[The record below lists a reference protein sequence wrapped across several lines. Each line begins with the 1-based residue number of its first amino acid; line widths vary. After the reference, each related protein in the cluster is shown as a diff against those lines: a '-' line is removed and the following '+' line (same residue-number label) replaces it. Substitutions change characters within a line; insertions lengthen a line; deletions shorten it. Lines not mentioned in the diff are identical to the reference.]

1 MDTIL
6 GAKVRKL
13 RFFSSIRTKFALS
26 YFSVIAIVLLAMNT
40 YFLTASRDMIFSSK
54 RALVQNQAA
63 TIAVSL
69 ENAFSSLN
77 KEDVQRVM
85 ASLDV
90 VGVSHIVITDSDGMS
105 AVYDPAEKYSQAEFP
120 VAYVLRALECY
131 DIYFAD
137 YANGVFSS
145 SAVTPVVSKGEII
158 GAVYVNDEDAGQGA
172 ILIDMQSTLK
182 NISIT
187 VAAISMAIVI
197 FIVLSLMRRVTSIL
211 KAIKSVREGEYNYQV
226 SIRGNDELAILG
238 DEFNSLTTRLRE
250 TDEVRRKF
258 VANASHELKTPL
270 ASIRLLSDSILQNEN
285 IAHETVQEFISDI
298 GAEAERLTRTT
309 EKLLSLS
316 KLDSHITDDRT
327 VIDVRNVVA
336 ATLRMLTPLVG
347 SSALVLEQELGEGCY
362 ILGSED
368 SVHQVVFNLIENAIK
383 YNKPGGIVTVRLEVE
398 GDDVVLTIDDTGV
411 GVPDEDMPYI
421 FDRFYRVDKARSRE
435 AGGSGLGLSI
445 VMVTVQELGG
455 TVTAAQRV
463 GGGMSFQVR
472 LKRETKQLL

>member
-1 MDTIL
+1 
-6 GAKVRKL
+6 
-13 RFFSSIRTKFALS
+13 
-26 YFSVIAIVLLAMNT
+26 MNT

-63 TIAVSL
+63 TIATSL
-69 ENAFSSLN
+69 ENAFSTLN

-90 VGVSHIVITDSDGMS
+90 VGVSHIVIIEREGKS
-105 AVYDPAEKYSQAEFP
+105 AVYDPAERYTQDDFP
-120 VAYVLRALECY
+120 VGYVSRALECY
-131 DIYFAD
+131 DIYFAS
-137 YANGVFSS
+137 YADGVFSS
-145 SAVTPVVSKGEII
+145 SAITPVVSKGEII
-158 GAVYVNDEDAGQGA
+158 GAVYINDEDAGQGA

-187 VAAISMAIVI
+187 IAMISLAIVVFII
-197 FIVLSLMRRVTSIL
+197 FSLMRRVTSIL
-211 KAIKSVREGEYNYQV
+211 KAIKSVREGEYNYRV

-238 DEFNSLTTRLRE
+238 DEFNSLTTRLRD

-270 ASIRLLSDSILQNEN
+270 ASIRLLSDSILQNED
-285 IAHETVQEFISDI
+285 IERETVQEFISDI

-316 KLDSHITDDRT
+316 KLDSHITDDRM
-327 VIDVRNVVA
+327 VIDMRNTVV
-336 ATLRMLTPLVG
+336 ATLRMLAPLAE
-347 SSALVLEQELGEGCY
+347 SSGVTLEQELGEGCF
-362 ILGSED
+362 IFGSED
-368 SVHQVVFNLIENAIK
+368 SIHQVVFNLIENAMK
-383 YNKPGGIVTVRLEVE
+383 YNKPDGVVTVRLGVE
-398 GDDVVLTIDDTGV
+398 GDEVVLTVDDTGV
-411 GVPDEDMPYI
+411 GVPDEDLPYI

-455 TVTAAQRV
+455 VVTAAQRA

-472 LKRETKQLL
+472 LKREAAENGGE